1 VAATRT
7 PLGLILSLALLL
19 GACGTDASP
28 SVPVASGPPASVA
41 ATPSPQA
48 SIGTGEVVPAPGSD
62 SEVYAPNPEA
72 IVVAIDPGHG
82 GCLDWGVPNPWDNVV
97 EKSEKTDTLAIGLAL
112 RELLESQGITV
123 VMTRT
128 DDVALAG
135 DFHPDLGCDGP
146 PWRDVDGN
154 GEAGFEETGRT
165 RTRDELQARID
176 LANLARADLLVSIH
190 INSMTQD
197 GVAFE
202 IAATQ
207 TFYDDETPWGE
218 DGSGELGRLV
228 QSAVVDSLGQAAT
241 YERQDRGTEAV
252 AYYMISRQWRDGD
265 TCETPGDTW
274 CKPHR
279 GAQLPAV
286 LAEVGS
292 ITLEAES
299 ELLAQDAGRRAAA
312 EGLYDGIREWLGQRP
327 LGVRYDALL
336 PGGEA
341 GALPE
346 ARPGD
351 GPPYAAANVG
361 TGDLVDGALPVRLT
375 NTGQRAWGAIEL
387 LAGWQASDAPYLA
400 TPPEL
405 RSTGAAVPPLAPG
418 ESVTVHVPLEPPG
431 GGRSVL
437 WLTLADGSG
446 PFTDH
451 GSPALQLAWG
461 GN

>member
-1 VAATRT
+1 
-7 PLGLILSLALLL
+7 
-19 GACGTDASP
+19 
-28 SVPVASGPPASVA
+28 
-41 ATPSPQA
+41 
-48 SIGTGEVVPAPGSD
+48 
-62 SEVYAPNPEA
+62 
-72 IVVAIDPGHG
+72 
-82 GCLDWGVPNPWDNVV
+82 
-97 EKSEKTDTLAIGLAL
+97 
-112 RELLESQGITV
+112 
-123 VMTRT
+123 
-128 DDVALAG
+128 
-135 DFHPDLGCDGP
+135 
-146 PWRDVDGN
+146 
-154 GEAGFEETGRT
+154 
-165 RTRDELQARID
+165 
-176 LANLARADLLVSIH
+176 
-190 INSMTQD
+190 
-197 GVAFE
+197 
-202 IAATQ
+202 
-207 TFYDDETPWGE
+207 
-218 DGSGELGRLV
+218 
-228 QSAVVDSLGQAAT
+228 
-241 YERQDRGTEAV
+241 
-252 AYYMISRQWRDGD
+252 
-265 TCETPGDTW
+265 
-274 CKPHR
+274 
-279 GAQLPAV
+279 V

-346 ARPGD
+346 AGPGA